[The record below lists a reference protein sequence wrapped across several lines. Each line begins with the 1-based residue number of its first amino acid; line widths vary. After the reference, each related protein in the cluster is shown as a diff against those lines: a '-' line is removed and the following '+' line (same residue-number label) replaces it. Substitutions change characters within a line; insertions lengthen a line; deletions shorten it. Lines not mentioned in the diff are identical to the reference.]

1 MINTL
6 HTSSYKNLCG
16 NRGTGEYSTLGPI
29 QVAKILDNGYARRF
43 VLVERLPG
51 KQPGVQ
57 KFLPYFQKY
66 KSLTSLIVRRY

>member
-1 MINTL
+1 M
-6 HTSSYKNLCG
+6 
-16 NRGTGEYSTLGPI
+16 GPI
-29 QVAKILDNGYARRF
+29 ELPKILDNGYARRF
-43 VLVERLPG
+43 VLVEKLPG